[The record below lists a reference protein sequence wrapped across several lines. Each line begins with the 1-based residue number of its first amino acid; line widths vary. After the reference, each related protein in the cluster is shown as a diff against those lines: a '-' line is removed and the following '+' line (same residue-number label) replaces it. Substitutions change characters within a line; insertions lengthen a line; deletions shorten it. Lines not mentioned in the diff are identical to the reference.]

1 MRKYIIIG
9 LALVM
14 GSLTSC
20 SLDPTLADSHEI
32 DMEDDISMR
41 QFIDGAYNTMARS
54 EYMGRNYIIAG
65 EIRADNVYSN
75 GNSGRFTL
83 MSAMNLQSTDGDVTD
98 IFRYAYATISNPN
111 VVIATDLSTVEGS
124 EANKAHILGEAYA
137 IRAMAHFDLLRLYG
151 QQYIDNGSNLGITYA
166 KEYKAEDLQIPR
178 SSVED
183 NKIDIYADI
192 EKAIDYMLQ
201 GESSEWANN
210 KTNFTLDAV
219 LALKTRVGTYFKEY
233 DIVEDAASQLEGK
246 YEITPANKLVEYWSD
261 SNPGAASIFELAQST
276 TDNAGINGLAY
287 IYRGDSYGDVQ
298 AFNNLIE
305 DAEFDSDDVRA
316 SEDMIGYESE
326 DSNKLRNLGKY
337 PSGGDRLGSD
347 NIKLFRYEE
356 VVLNYAEAVL
366 ETNPNKALELL
377 NDLAENR
384 NASEYDAS
392 DVTLENIIKERRK
405 ELMFEGFRF
414 HDLARHGLDIPEVDP
429 NTSNNHGLV
438 PAGDNRFA
446 FPIPRREI
454 NTNKSVEQNPG
465 Y

>member
-1 MRKYIIIG
+1 
-9 LALVM
+9 
-14 GSLTSC
+14 
-20 SLDPTLADSHEI
+20 
-32 DMEDDISMR
+32 
-41 QFIDGAYNTMARS
+41 
-54 EYMGRNYIIAG
+54 
-65 EIRADNVYSN
+65 
-75 GNSGRFTL
+75 
-83 MSAMNLQSTDGDVTD
+83 
-98 IFRYAYATISNPN
+98 
-111 VVIATDLSTVEGS
+111 
-124 EANKAHILGEAYA
+124 
-137 IRAMAHFDLLRLYG
+137 YG

-287 IYRGDSYGDVQ
+287 IYRGDSCGDVQ
-298 AFNNLIE
+298 AFNNLIV

-337 PSGGDRLGSD
+337 P
-347 NIKLFRYEE
+347 
-356 VVLNYAEAVL
+356 
-366 ETNPNKALELL
+366 
-377 NDLAENR
+377 
-384 NASEYDAS
+384 
-392 DVTLENIIKERRK
+392 
-405 ELMFEGFRF
+405 
-414 HDLARHGLDIPEVDP
+414 
-429 NTSNNHGLV
+429 
-438 PAGDNRFA
+438 
-446 FPIPRREI
+446 
-454 NTNKSVEQNPG
+454 
-465 Y
+465 